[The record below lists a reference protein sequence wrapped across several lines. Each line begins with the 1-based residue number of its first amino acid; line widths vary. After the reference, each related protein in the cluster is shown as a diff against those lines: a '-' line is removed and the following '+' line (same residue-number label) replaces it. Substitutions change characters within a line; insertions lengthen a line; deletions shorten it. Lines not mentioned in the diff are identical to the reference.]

1 MGAIVEEQSK
11 KKKKKKDRKREKSR
25 ESPEAEVSPKK
36 SKVEAETEPEVSK
49 SEKKKK
55 KKKSKSKDEEKPDEA
70 EKEPEAISTEDVTNI
85 AFDVQKQEQEK
96 EYGKPGGKMGEFMG
110 LGQYTGATLEGGS
123 ARLDK
128 FARLLGGKKKES
140 KGLFGRKP
148 VPAPNQ
154 QQAGNSNVVNGNDLN
169 RKLEDQFYRAK
180 GYHNQN

>member
-1 MGAIVEEQSK
+1 MGMATDALKEQ
-11 KKKKKKDRKREKSR
+11 
-25 ESPEAEVSPKK
+25 
-36 SKVEAETEPEVSK
+36 
-49 SEKKKK
+49 
-55 KKKSKSKDEEKPDEA
+55 EEKNLKDL
-70 EKEPEAISTEDVTNI
+70 KTN
-85 AFDVQKQEQEK
+85 
-96 EYGKPGGKMGEFMG
+96 

-154 QQAGNSNVVNGNDLN
+154 QQAGHSNVVNGNDLN

-180 GYHNQN
+180 DITIRTSVDFINDSSMIFVSVLTLS